1 MASNTTLPNADAGR
15 LDRRVRPVAYV
26 QRMGSFQ
33 GVPHYGCLLTIEATQ
48 RMKVND
54 PLYGQAELDEALR
67 VALDSACAAE
77 QKRWADG
84 VADMAKAA
92 ADNNDLR
99 VYELLRGLND
109 ALYRA

>member
-1 MASNTTLPNADAGR
+1 MNQTDTPAKVASNDRLGPLPEYAHEFSPRWFGDDGGFTGAQMR
-15 LDRRVRPVAYV
+15 LY
-26 QRMGSFQ
+26 
-33 GVPHYGCLLTIEATQ
+33 
-48 RMKVND
+48 
-54 PLYGQAELDEALR
+54 ALAA
-67 VALDSACAAE
+67 VAAE

-84 VADMAKAA
+84 VAGMAKAA

>member
-1 MASNTTLPNADAGR
+1 MSEEITQAVGAPLERQVRTCADPRAIADFLMSAPGMERAAEAMSIADQAALLVAGNAVWDAA
-15 LDRRVRPVAYV
+15 V
-26 QRMGSFQ
+26 S
-33 GVPHYGCLLTIEATQ
+33 
-48 RMKVND
+48 
-54 PLYGQAELDEALR
+54 
-67 VALDSACAAE
+67 AE

-84 VADMAKAA
+84 VAGMAKAA